1 MKIGVLSDTHGSLYF
16 FEKAM
21 QILQDCDQILHAGD
35 ILSHGHQKIEG
46 GFSPINLALTLES
59 MDNILFAQGN
69 CDSSYDRY
77 TLSHPLHY
85 PYLLA
90 EESPHTI
97 MLCHGH
103 HLRRREDLIRQA
115 KNLSASI
122 LIYGHTHIKELSQEG
137 SLTVLN
143 PGSTTLPRDG
153 IHSVAI
159 IEPQKISLID
169 IQTGNILQS
178 VRL

>member
-1 MKIGVLSDTHGSLYF
+1 MKIGVLSDTHGSLHF

-21 QILQDCDQILHAGD
+21 HVLKDCDQILHAGD
-35 ILSHGHQKIEG
+35 ILSHGHQKVKG
-46 GFSPINLALTLES
+46 GFSPFHLALTLES

-77 TLSHPLHY
+77 ALSHPLHY
-85 PYLLA
+85 PYLLINNT
-90 EESPHTI
+90 PHPI

-103 HLRRREDLIRQA
+103 HLKKREDLIRQA
-115 KNLSASI
+115 KDLSASI

-137 SLTVLN
+137 SLTILN

-153 IHSVAI
+153 VPSVAT
-159 IEPQKISLID
+159 IEADQIRLID
-169 IQTGNILQS
+169 IRTGNILQS